1 MAFGSFGARGAT
13 LLEPMTGALQAGRSY
28 RFRLRVPGALDV
40 AVMASGRWTHLARA
54 GEEWVADVPAVPGDL
69 MVMAKFDPASSFTG
83 LLKYTGR

>member
-1 MAFGSFGARGAT
+1 
-13 LLEPMTGALQAGRSY
+13 
-28 RFRLRVPGALDV
+28 
-40 AVMASGRWTHLARA
+40 MASGRWTHLARA